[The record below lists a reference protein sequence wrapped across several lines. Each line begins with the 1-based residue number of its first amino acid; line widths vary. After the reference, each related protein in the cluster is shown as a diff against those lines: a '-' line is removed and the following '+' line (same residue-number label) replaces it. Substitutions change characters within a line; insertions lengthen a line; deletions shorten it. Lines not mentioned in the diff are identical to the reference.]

1 MPDIAASRDEVIG
14 IPSKPFRVGL
24 GQAATSKL
32 SIDSLVAQHYTFVWR
47 ILRGLGLS
55 RADAEDA
62 TQQVFMIAARKLD
75 DIDPD
80 RARSFVYGAALRVAN
95 NARRG
100 LRRRREVLSDETS
113 DEPEPDF
120 RGPEKL
126 AELVQA
132 RQLLAQVLDEMP
144 EKHRRLIILAELEQ
158 LEVPEIAALE
168 GIPVGT
174 AASRLRVAREKFRAV
189 LGTRRDQNPF
199 GDEP

>member
-1 MPDIAASRDEVIG
+1 MAASRDEVIG
-14 IPSKPFRVGL
+14 IPSKALPADFSQV
-24 GQAATSKL
+24 ATLEL
-32 SIDSLVAQHYTFVWR
+32 SIDSLVAQHYGFIWR
-47 ILRGLGLS
+47 VLRGLGLS

-75 DIDPD
+75 AIDPD

-100 LRRRREVLSDETS
+100 LRRRREVLDNESFEQA
-113 DEPEPDF
+113 EPES
-120 RGPEKL
+120 RGPENM
-126 AELVQA
+126 AELVRA
-132 RQLLAQVLDEMP
+132 RLLLSRVLEQLA
-144 EKHRRLIILAELEQ
+144 EKHRRIIVLAEIEQ

-174 AASRLRVAREKFRAV
+174 AASRLRVAREKFRAA
-189 LGTRRDQNPF
+189 LLARRDQNPF